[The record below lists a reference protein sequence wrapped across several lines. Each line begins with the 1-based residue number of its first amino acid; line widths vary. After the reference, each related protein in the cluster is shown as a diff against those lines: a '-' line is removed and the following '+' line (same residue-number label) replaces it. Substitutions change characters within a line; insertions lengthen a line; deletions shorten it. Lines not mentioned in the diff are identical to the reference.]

1 MRSDLGVAILDA
13 KFEYFF
19 LPALGLT
26 ARGVFVSKIRKS
38 AYKNGVS
45 SETP

>member
-1 MRSDLGVAILDA
+1 MRSDLGVAILDDA
-13 KFEYFF
+13 KFEHFF

-38 AYKNGVS
+38 TRKNGAS
-45 SETP
+45 Y